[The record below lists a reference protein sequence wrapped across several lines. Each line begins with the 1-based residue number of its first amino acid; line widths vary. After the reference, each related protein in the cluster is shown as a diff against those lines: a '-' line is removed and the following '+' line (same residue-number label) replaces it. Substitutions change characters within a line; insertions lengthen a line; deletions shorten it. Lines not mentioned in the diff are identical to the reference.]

1 MLYQP
6 WYSVLSWKKMFNFN
20 FSDLY
25 DKIKS
30 GQKLL
35 MVRYHMYL
43 SGWLWV
49 IIFKKRVWRRLYS
62 TSMELKCMELKTC
75 LLLFDISKFKSIQ
88 NHFNPLNNRVN
99 STSIEKR
106 NNSLNGD
113 LFNKQKILLHSK
125 FNTKKPIPFKLKP
138 TPLKNWKK

>member
-49 IIFKKRVWRRLYS
+49 IIFKKRVWRDFIRRQWNSNAWNWKLVYYYS
-62 TSMELKCMELKTC
+62 I
-75 LLLFDISKFKSIQ
+75 F
-88 NHFNPLNNRVN
+88 LNSN
-99 STSIEKR
+99 
-106 NNSLNGD
+106 
-113 LFNKQKILLHSK
+113 
-125 FNTKKPIPFKLKP
+125 PFKTILIHWI
-138 TPLKNWKK
+138 TELIQLPLKNVTIPSMEIFLTNKKFCCIQSSIQKNQFHSN